1 MRETEPRAESEN
13 TPPPDA
19 PVKSVYI
26 STELY
31 VLIVDFVD
39 TWDSIFL
46 FIILA
51 LIWFIFLICHIKI
64 SQIKKSY

>member
-26 STELY
+26 DWI
-31 VLIVDFVD
+31 VCVIVDFVD

-51 LIWFIFLICHIKI
+51 LIWFIFLICHIEI

>member
-1 MRETEPRAESEN
+1 VRETEPRAESEN
-13 TPPPDA
+13 TPPRSG
-19 PVKSVYI
+19 KICVYI
-26 STELY
+26 DWI
-31 VLIVDFVD
+31 VCVIVDFVD